1 MVGSLLVISP
11 ISYAVDFYTGHPFGI
26 GKCEPDGSATSAM
39 HQWYTEYVQVQY
51 LTDPVYH

>member
-11 ISYAVDFYTGHPFGI
+11 VSYAVDFYTGHLFGI
-26 GKCEPDGSATSAM
+26 GKCEPDGSATGAM